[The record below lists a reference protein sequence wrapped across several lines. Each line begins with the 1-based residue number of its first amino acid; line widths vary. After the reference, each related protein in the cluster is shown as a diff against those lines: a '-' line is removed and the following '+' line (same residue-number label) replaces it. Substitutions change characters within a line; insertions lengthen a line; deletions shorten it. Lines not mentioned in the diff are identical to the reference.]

1 LELRLNR
8 RKAVLRQFTAAARR
22 MYCSY
27 IVLNSVLNNL
37 HTDFYK
43 NTGRTPWTGIAED
56 PSAYITKRSRADT
69 DHQLQEPSHMKSD
82 GIDAW
87 LRHWLKIQKRNK
99 RPLVFKEGSDA
110 TQSNPTTASK
120 GKAKASKAP
129 SVDDDDSDDEAN
141 EGHTSP
147 TAASKGKAKASKT
160 PSIDKGNS
168 DDKADEVHTN
178 PTTASKGK
186 AKASKTP
193 SINDGNSDDKAVD
206 EDSNNGPSTTEA
218 NRLPLTPLSASKTRK
233 TRRAFL
239 ATLSDDSNY
248 QKLLLLLHAAK
259 VNHML

>member
-1 LELRLNR
+1 MEADSEENLDSDEDGYPLLPENVLELRLNR

-141 EGHTSP
+141 EAH
-147 TAASKGKAKASKT
+147 
-160 PSIDKGNS
+160 SI
-168 DDKADEVHTN
+168 
-178 PTTASKGK
+178 
-186 AKASKTP
+186 
-193 SINDGNSDDKAVD
+193 
-206 EDSNNGPSTTEA
+206 
-218 NRLPLTPLSASKTRK
+218 
-233 TRRAFL
+233 
-239 ATLSDDSNY
+239 
-248 QKLLLLLHAAK
+248 
-259 VNHML
+259 